1 MPTIEKPPAV
11 DRLVGINTA
20 ADTLG
25 YSVSGIRKLIETGV
39 LPVVRLRPNGR
50 FRFRVSDLERL
61 VADNKEET

>member
-1 MPTIEKPPAV
+1 MRTIEKPVTV
-11 DRLVGINTA
+11 DRLVGINDA
-20 ADTLG
+20 AKTLG

-61 VADNKEET
+61 VDEGPST